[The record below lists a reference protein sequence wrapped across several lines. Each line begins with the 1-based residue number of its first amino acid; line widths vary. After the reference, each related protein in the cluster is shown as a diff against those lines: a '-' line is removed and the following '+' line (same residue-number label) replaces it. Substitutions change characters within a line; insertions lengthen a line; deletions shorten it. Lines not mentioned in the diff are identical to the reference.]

1 MAQVLN
7 PMTTDRRLGFST
19 STRWSALPLVQFDQF
34 VDGVVGDLAA
44 MREIVLQ
51 DRLNALHGMAAVS
64 WRSIWVQP
72 AAQAR

>member
-1 MAQVLN
+1 M
-7 PMTTDRRLGFST
+7 
-19 STRWSALPLVQFDQF
+19 QFDQF